1 MKKKWFLIV
10 IIIAIFGVG
19 IFFYNKKN
27 IYINIVLSQSSYN
40 YLPKEAK
47 NYIKEVYNKTGNVL
61 KTEKNKEKDNI
72 YLNPKY
78 VNYLTMS
85 KENNKEEIPVPVV
98 VDYTNDKVESEQNIP
113 DSYDLRNIDGKNYI
127 TPVRDQGN
135 LGICWTF
142 ATAGA
147 MESKILKENY
157 SNNQT
162 LISERQIDYATSTNG
177 IKDYRSEYI
186 SFISRGLGEGGNFYI
201 ATVAMANGISLYNYN
216 AFKEFN
222 DEDLDNMEL
231 SDVLSY
237 KKSSYEVDSTINMET
252 LNLRESS
259 NQLTES
265 EKITR
270 TNYLNDIKTNI
281 MKNGAAYLGTYMN
294 NSCIYKDKNIN
305 GYILDVYN
313 CSKTGGHA
321 MQIIGW
327 DDNKEYFYCGG
338 LISNYKDNE
347 NSNDTTEANLILENI
362 VFKNNKITGVYND
375 SNKDS
380 SYRTSY
386 GGGLLGNIESK
397 NGAININNI
406 YLDNVLEVSN
416 FIKKSS
422 FIETLFA
429 KEANISNIRLGG
441 TINGKYGDGSGDS
454 IFNNKILANTNV
466 DIKNIF
472 SSVDGNNISGN
483 FFGDIYSDNINVSN
497 IKVLKINDNG
507 LCRNDTNCFINDK
520 NVVYEKSDIKT
531 LIKKENYAY
540 WDNFDDNWIIKT
552 VNGIPRFPVLKN
564 IPFEYTNINNITYQQ
579 ELNKK
584 DNIYNYIT
592 PNYDIAKRISYKSN
606 NLYIVDLY
614 ES

>member
-1 MKKKWFLIV
+1 
-10 IIIAIFGVG
+10 
-19 IFFYNKKN
+19 
-27 IYINIVLSQSSYN
+27 
-40 YLPKEAK
+40 
-47 NYIKEVYNKTGNVL
+47 
-61 KTEKNKEKDNI
+61 
-72 YLNPKY
+72 
-78 VNYLTMS
+78 MS

-127 TPVRDQGN
+127 TPVRNQGN

-186 SFISRGLGEGGNFYI
+186 SFISRGLGDGGNFYI

-222 DEDLDNMEL
+222 DEDLDKMEL

-305 GYILDVYN
+305 GYILDIYN

-327 DDNKEYFYCGG
+327 DDNKEYSYCADNNRHTAD
-338 LISNYKDNE
+338 ISSCKNKVIGKGVWILKNSWGELTPYLYLTYDSLDSTIGFINEIKTNKEKTWDNNY
-347 NSNDTTEANLILENI
+347 
-362 VFKNNKITGVYND
+362 V
-375 SNKDS
+375 
-380 SYRTSY
+380 
-386 GGGLLGNIESK
+386 
-397 NGAININNI
+397 
-406 YLDNVLEVSN
+406 
-416 FIKKSS
+416 
-422 FIETLFA
+422 
-429 KEANISNIRLGG
+429 
-441 TINGKYGDGSGDS
+441 
-454 IFNNKILANTNV
+454 LANTSTAYKEKSYV
-466 DIKNIF
+466 LSKSKIKNKEILKKVKFFALTPNTEYTIRIF
-472 SSVDGNNISGN
+472 KEDNSFETFKVSSDKPGLITLNLNKNVIVNKDCAVNISMGGSYIDSVSVFTKN
-483 FFGDIYSDNINVSN
+483 IDTSPYIDSSSHENKELSTEPMRLYSETKNIPSGAIVEYKLYNSKNEDVTSYLNVSN
-497 IKVLKINDNG
+497 NVIAENNINTIVSLN
-507 LCRNDTNCFINDK
+507 K
-520 NVVYEKSDIKT
+520 EIKT
-531 LIKKENYAY
+531 DKYRMDIIYDSSVISSFNLTHQEQTGLGTKNNPYIITTPTELSNVRNNPSAY
-540 WDNFDDNWIIKT
+540 
-552 VNGIPRFPVLKN
+552 
-564 IPFEYTNINNITYQQ
+564 Y
-579 ELNKK
+579 ELGN
-584 DNIYNYIT
+584 
-592 PNYDIAKRISYKSN
+592 DI
-606 NLYIVDLY
+606 DL
-614 ES
+614 SKAT